1 MESVKKTVYYT
12 EKDYYSLPDDIRT
25 ELIDG
30 EFYDMA
36 APSQLHQE
44 LLIELCSIIRDHIH
58 KRNGTC
64 KAIPAPFDVKLESGK
79 DNIVQPDISVICDKE
94 KLDGK
99 RCNGAPDWIIEITSP
114 GNVSYDYVKKLKLY
128 QKSGVREYWIVNP
141 DDESIM
147 AYCFESDNAK
157 IEAYSFEDTVNSA
170 VIPSLAIS
178 FPEILDSIS

>member
-1 MESVKKTVYYT
+1 MEPAAKTGLYT
-12 EKDYYSLPDDIRT
+12 EEDYYSLPDDIRT

-30 EFYDMA
+30 VFYDMA
-36 APSQLHQE
+36 APSQMHQE
-44 LLIELCSIIRDHIH
+44 LLGELYSEIKDHIR
-58 KRNGTC
+58 KNNGAC
-64 KAIPAPFDVKLESGK
+64 KVIPAPFDVKLESDR
-79 DNIVQPDISVICDKE
+79 DNIVQPDISVICDRE

-114 GNVSYDYVKKLKLY
+114 GNPSYDYVKKLKLY
-128 QKSGVREYWIVNP
+128 QKSGVKEYWIVNP

-178 FPEILDSIS
+178 FPEILAFIS